1 MSTVTWFCLPHKW
14 VVTIQVQRELANKS
28 LCFFAGVT
36 VIREYRIMASP
47 GENVNMLQKD
57 LPFNPLLLWFAMWSE
72 QWQDRWWAFGSWIFF
87 FGKRSWIMELQLR
100 IRIRIKMPASRQ
112 ELRFFENGH
121 CFFSPGYYLL
131 LTKKQDNSE
140 FWCPMRVQIVRESQG
155 ISICVSV
162 RVLVQKRRIQTFREH
177 GQGWPCG
184 RAPLQ
189 SPWLTVYC

>member
-1 MSTVTWFCLPHKW
+1 MV
-14 VVTIQVQRELANKS
+14 
-28 LCFFAGVT
+28 GVW
-36 VIREYRIMASP
+36 IM
-47 GENVNMLQKD
+47 D
-57 LPFNPLLLWFAMWSE
+57 
-72 QWQDRWWAFGSWIFF
+72 FF
-87 FGKRSWIMELQLR
+87 FSKRSWIMELQLR

-184 RAPLQ
+184 RAPCKVLGLQ
-189 SPWLTVYC
+189 STANEQLDGCRCLFPTGGGNMAQVPTKLLTTNVIY